1 MKKMILKKPEDT
13 EAKVYRLKKTE
24 VKYLF
29 MHGDTLFY
37 YLVDEDG
44 TEHKLSEYEVERYSV
59 MKDISVRVPDSIDM
73 EHMVRAVEDALY
85 NADNVTDTEYE
96 FILSLLQK
104 LSYA

>member
-1 MKKMILKKPEDT
+1 MKEFILKKPEDI
-13 EAKVYRLKKTE
+13 EAKPYK
-24 VKYLF
+24 VKRTAVEF
-29 MHGDTLFY
+29 ANHNDTLFY

-59 MKDISVRVPDSIDM
+59 IKELSVRVPDSIDM